1 MLGNILTF
9 EQLFKIKRL
18 SVAPG
23 LRKYD
28 DDGNNDG
35 NIFFSGVVWDGVV
48 CGIWKVYSLN
58 QNVPRFSLRD
68 SNSDST
74 FVENQP

>member
-9 EQLFKIKRL
+9 EKLFKIKRL

-35 NIFFSGVVWDGVV
+35 DIFFSGVLWDGVV
-48 CGIWKVYSLN
+48 CGI
-58 QNVPRFSLRD
+58 
-68 SNSDST
+68 
-74 FVENQP
+74 

>member
-9 EQLFKIKRL
+9 ERLFKIKRL

-23 LRKYD
+23 LRRYD

-35 NIFFSGVVWDGVV
+35 DIFFFLESYGTEWFAESER
-48 CGIWKVYSLN
+48 CIL
-58 QNVPRFSLRD
+58 
-68 SNSDST
+68 
-74 FVENQP
+74 

>member
-9 EQLFKIKRL
+9 ERLFKIKRL

-35 NIFFSGVVWDGVV
+35 DIFFFWSLMGRSGLRNLKGVFSRS
-48 CGIWKVYSLN
+48 KRSSLLITRL
-58 QNVPRFSLRD
+58 QLRLRLR
-68 SNSDST
+68 
-74 FVENQP
+74 